1 MKSLLNQRY
10 IFKISSKRL
19 VDANWDLQ
27 ISRNEALKR
36 NELVALAS
44 SNTLRTIDLLNGV
57 DYKEKEIRIKELK
70 IKIKAMKKLP
80 NTKAN
85 REKLIALQTEFNQL
99 IFMEDYLC
107 VVMEKKSDYDRALKG
122 FKVNGVEYVRLLST
136 SAGVKKNV
144 IVFTSK
150 RLKEELY
157 KNLNCERDTT
167 KKFVPA
173 KLEAYISLACSAS
186 LPVRSPKHVL
196 VVHDVETTFKEDVI
210 LVNGLESRRPKVTIE
225 RDYETVLNACDG
237 LGLISPELAMQW
249 SEDVEEDYLPSGMC
263 IRNAFCKGMVYTFD
277 YKAFA

>member
-70 IKIKAMKKLP
+70 AKIKAMKKLP

-85 REKLIALQTEFNQL
+85 REKLIELQTEFNQL

-122 FKVNGVEYVRLLST
+122 FKVNDVEYVRLLST

-157 KNLNCERDTT
+157 C
-167 KKFVPA
+167 
-173 KLEAYISLACSAS
+173 CSS
-186 LPVRSPKHVL
+186 DGK
-196 VVHDVETTFKEDVI
+196 I
-210 LVNGLESRRPKVTIE
+210 LCRRT
-225 RDYETVLNACDG
+225 
-237 LGLISPELAMQW
+237 S
-249 SEDVEEDYLPSGMC
+249 
-263 IRNAFCKGMVYTFD
+263 
-277 YKAFA
+277 